1 MGVLAFDTSNF
12 QRFGVYAM
20 PIGGAGNKWETIVYL
35 KKNTVVIN
43 PVESRFLVNDRPV
56 TGITTGKP
64 VIVKDISGQ
73 PIATLEK
80 TTDGV
85 VILKAPRYN
94 LEEVRTNGKKIEVI
108 PSVELKNRLGGLCGN
123 FMKPIVSQTVTSQC
137 VMSKPELE
145 VASWMIPS
153 ASVSSSV
160 PSHLMSELK
169 KETEMCSKVM
179 VQPTKVAKA
188 YKAATG
194 RCTILRHLT
203 EQLPGKMC
211 FSKVPVTQCGP
222 SCKSQGSE
230 MTVKTVPFTCL
241 PLGRQAKHYVTK
253 VQRGEPMPELA
264 SMETSYTTQMRQPA
278 HCVHALVSSVRGF

>member
-1 MGVLAFDTSNF
+1 
-12 QRFGVYAM
+12 
-20 PIGGAGNKWETIVYL
+20 
-35 KKNTVVIN
+35 
-43 PVESRFLVNDRPV
+43 
-56 TGITTGKP
+56 
-64 VIVKDISGQ
+64 
-73 PIATLEK
+73 
-80 TTDGV
+80 
-85 VILKAPRYN
+85 
-94 LEEVRTNGKKIEVI
+94 
-108 PSVELKNRLGGLCGN
+108 
-123 FMKPIVSQTVTSQC
+123 
-137 VMSKPELE
+137 
-145 VASWMIPS
+145 
-153 ASVSSSV
+153 
-160 PSHLMSELK
+160 MSELK

-241 PLGRQAKHYVTK
+241 PLGRQAKHYMTK

-264 SMETSYTTQMRQPA
+264 TMETSFTTQMRQPA
-278 HCVHALVSSVRGF
+278 HCATPLSPPSGDSNSISPAQP